1 MQHEPAGYEEN
12 MLVTTTINKEI
23 VMLHRISP
31 AVCLLVRFLFL
42 HEYNNSMENTLN
54 DAFQQ
59 DAML

>member
-1 MQHEPAGYEEN
+1 MQLEPAGYEGN
-12 MLVTTTINKEI
+12 MLVTTAINIKI
-23 VMLHRISP
+23 AMLHRISP
-31 AVCLLVRFLFL
+31 AVFLFVLLFL